1 MYEEFY
7 GLKAKPFRLLP
18 DSAFLYMS
26 RQHARALAALEY
38 AVSNDATLSVMTG
51 DVGAGKT
58 TLIRQL
64 LNQVEKTVTVGLIS
78 NTHREFGNLM
88 QSVALAFGVH
98 FKGKDRVEL
107 YQDFT
112 DFLVREYAAG
122 RRTLLILD
130 EAQNLDA
137 ETLEE
142 VRLLTNINADDHT
155 LLQLLLVGQPELRHM
170 LERHELR
177 QFAQRIN
184 VTTKL
189 GPLNEKET
197 ASYIRHRLSL
207 AGGDPNLFQKNSV
220 RLIYWNSR
228 GIPRVIN
235 SLCEMAL
242 VYAFTAG
249 KHKIQPRLIADIVHE
264 RAANG
269 VYGNLVYDLGTL
281 QATNKANALEAA
293 ARKKLKAQNS
303 KVDSRSVT
311 RGPHPEIR
319 QVGNKAVDLPNE
331 SSGVTEIPIRTLN
344 SRA

>member
-1 MYEEFY
+1 
-7 GLKAKPFRLLP
+7 
-18 DSAFLYMS
+18 MS
-26 RQHARALAALEY
+26 QQHARALAALEY
-38 AVSNDATLSVMTG
+38 AVNNDAALSVVTG

-58 TLIRQL
+58 TLVRQL
-64 LNQVEKTVTVGLIS
+64 LNQLDQSVTVGLIS

-98 FKGKDRVEL
+98 FKGKDKVEL

-155 LLQLLLVGQPELRHM
+155 LLQLLLVGQTELQHLLKR
-170 LERHELR
+170 RELR
-177 QFAQRIN
+177 QLAQRIN
-184 VTTKL
+184 VMENL

-197 ASYIRHRLSL
+197 VRYVQHRLTL
-207 AGGDPNLFQKNSV
+207 AGGEPKLFHKNAL

-235 SLCEMAL
+235 SLCELAL
-242 VYAFTAG
+242 A
-249 KHKIQPRLIADIVHE
+249 
-264 RAANG
+264 RAARLER
-269 VYGNLVYDLGTL
+269 VRFSRRSSPILH
-281 QATNKANALEAA
+281 TN
-293 ARKKLKAQNS
+293 ARL
-303 KVDSRSVT
+303 T
-311 RGPHPEIR
+311 
-319 QVGNKAVDLPNE
+319 E
-331 SSGVTEIPIRTLN
+331 STAI
-344 SRA
+344 

>member
-18 DSAFLYMS
+18 DSAFLFLT
-26 RQHARALAALEY
+26 RQHAQAMGSLEY
-38 AVSNDATLSVMTG
+38 AVSNDAALSLMTG
-51 DVGAGKT
+51 DIGAGKT
-58 TLIRQL
+58 TLIRHL
-64 LNQVEKTVTVGLIS
+64 LNQLDKTVTVGLIS

-88 QSVALAFGVH
+88 QAVALAFGVH
-98 FKGKDRVEL
+98 YKGKDKVEL

-112 DFLVREYAAG
+112 DFLLREYAAG
-122 RRTLLILD
+122 RRTLLIVD

-184 VTTKL
+184 VTMSL
-189 GPLNEKET
+189 GPLSET
-197 ASYIRHRLSL
+197 ETTSYIRHRLNL
-207 AGGDPNLFQKNSV
+207 AGGDPNLFQKNAI
-220 RLIYWNSR
+220 RLIFWNSR

-242 VYAFTAG
+242 VRGFQTG
-249 KHKIQPRLIADIVHE
+249 KLKIQPRLIADIVHE
-264 RAANG
+264 RAADS
-269 VYGNLVYDLGTL
+269 VYGKIVYDLETL

-293 ARKKLKAQNS
+293 ARKKQKA
-303 KVDSRSVT
+303 RSSAKKSALVA
-311 RGPHPEIR
+311 RDFRPEIR
-319 QVGNKAVDLPNE
+319 QVGNPTVEAPADN
-331 SSGVTEIPIRTLN
+331 SSVTEIPVRKL
-344 SRA
+344 SPGG